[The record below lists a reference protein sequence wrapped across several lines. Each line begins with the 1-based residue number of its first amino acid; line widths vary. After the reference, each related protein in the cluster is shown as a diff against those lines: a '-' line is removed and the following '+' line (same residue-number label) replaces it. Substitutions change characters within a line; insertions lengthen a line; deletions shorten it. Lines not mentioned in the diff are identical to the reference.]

1 MAGKISSDSSPAAV
15 VLGHVSQQITREE
28 RGERNRICSLFKEQI
43 WVN

>member
-15 VLGHVSQQITREE
+15 VLGHVSQQITSKE
-28 RGERNRICSLFKEQI
+28 RGERNRICLLFKEQI